1 MKLSYKLSKQEWKEL
16 LDYLKTVDGVYIT
29 YYARTDKDGYFEDFS
44 YITFEYNGEFYYLED
59 GQVSLTDFKVC
70 KYLKLSPYEKRQ
82 NAYPRYIH
90 STEDLLK
97 YMETPMC
104 HTPLSGTHNQRIYL
118 TELYGMRNGHTDLW
132 HLEYELAGNREK
144 AILYGLNRI
153 TMVMHT
159 KDYCVLRFHDLE
171 GNYFDYETKSRRIT
185 G

>member
-1 MKLSYKLSKQEWKEL
+1 MKLSYKPSKQEWREL
-16 LDYLKTVDGVYIT
+16 LDFLKSIPDVYIT

-44 YITFEYNGEFYYLED
+44 YITFEYNGEFYYLQ
-59 GQVSLTDFKVC
+59 GSLEGFRVL
-70 KYLKLSPYEKRQ
+70 KYLKFSPYERQQ
-82 NAYPRYIH
+82 NAYYRQIN
-90 STEDLLK
+90 STDDLLE
-97 YMETPMC
+97 YMKNS
-104 HTPLSGTHNQRIYL
+104 HHDKPLSNTHRQRIYL